1 MILPFQLSFN
11 LFLKTFKTN
20 ILDFSTEDLLSL
32 ISVYISSD
40 YGEVPMYHCSS
51 KSSSSR
57 DDLVL
62 HSSYTRNLVVL
73 HLDGSR
79 DEQEVKIPVY
89 ESLSTGHY
97 HAVVSPYI
105 LIPYRV
111 YSLFSI
117 ILVLYYA
124 LILKHSVNETCD
136 FFQISVSTYYDWL
149 HSFRSTFEG
158 YYQIAKSNRNH
169 SKFKDFI
176 SSLCSL
182 NFLYKVVNTM
192 ITSSDC
198 PPFFFPKD
206 SS

>member
-11 LFLKTFKTN
+11 LFLKSNTDN
-20 ILDFSTEDLLSL
+20 ILAFSTEDLLSL

-40 YGEVPMYHCSS
+40 YGEVPMYHCSL

-79 DEQEVKIPVY
+79 DEQEVKISVY

-97 HAVVSPYI
+97 HAVLSPYF

-124 LILKHSVNETCD
+124 LVLNHSVNETCD

-149 HSFRSTFEG
+149 HSFRSTFDA
-158 YYQIAKSNRNH
+158 YYQITKSNRNH
-169 SKFKDFI
+169 SQFTDFI
-176 SSLCSL
+176 SNLCSL

-198 PPFFFPKD
+198 FPLFFPKG